1 MRSFVRIGCEVFTAA
16 LELGIVIALRFFR
29 RASPLGKVWV
39 MRNWMAWVFL
49 GGMCVMGT
57 AVARAE
63 GTAAD
68 GRFAIAIHGGTGRD
82 PAEIP
87 AEVREQYERSLQAA
101 LRLGRDAL
109 ADGKSSLETV
119 ELVVRRLEDDPIF
132 NAGKGAVLNSQGTH
146 ELDASIM
153 DGRDKSCGA
162 VAGVTTVKNP
172 ITLARL
178 VMTRTP
184 HVLLAGK
191 GAEAFAAD
199 QQVELVDNKYFWT
212 EKAAK
217 AWEAKRRQQ
226 DQPSGSQSSTAPFK
240 DTQFQGTV
248 GCVALDRQG
257 NLAAATST
265 GGLTNKKFGRV
276 GDSPIIGAGTYAD
289 NATCAVS
296 CTGIG
301 EHFIR
306 HSVAHTISARM
317 ALAHQPLDEAV
328 RLVIH
333 QTLRPGDGGIITV
346 GHDGQ
351 IAIDFNTGGMA
362 HGSADSTGRFQVG
375 LGR

>member
-1 MRSFVRIGCEVFTAA
+1 MATAA
-16 LELGIVIALRFFR
+16 
-29 RASPLGKVWV
+29 
-39 MRNWMAWVFL
+39 
-49 GGMCVMGT
+49 
-57 AVARAE
+57 ARAD

-184 HVLLAGK
+184 HVLLAGR
-191 GAEAFAAD
+191 GAEAFAAE
-199 QQVELVDNKYFWT
+199 QQVELVENKYFWT

-217 AWEAKRRQQ
+217 SWESKRRQQ
-226 DQPSGSQSSTAPFK
+226 GQPTGGQSSTPSFKETSFK

-306 HSVAHTISARM
+306 HSVAHSISARI
-317 ALAHQPLDEAV
+317 ALAQQSLDEAV

-346 GHDGQ
+346 GRDGQ

-375 LGR
+375 LGRE